1 MKKAFT
7 LAEVLITLVIIG
19 IISAITIPQIMLS
32 VHNQEFKTG
41 YKKAYSDISNAAI
54 AGMINKELPYR
65 DKKRDV
71 QTTQEEW
78 NYLKKSFGVQ
88 KVCAKNEL
96 SNCWVE
102 ADTLYGCPSSASD
115 SFIDV
120 SGRAWAILISTENI
134 YVVDINGDK
143 GPNRFGK
150 DRWGFTFA
158 NEKNNRICNA
168 GKGDSEGDADPTFDC
183 DNPGEPMSVIPHPVN
198 DYKTKHTSVCNYPP
212 CYYFSW
218 LIN

>member
-65 DKKRDV
+65 DKKRDT

-88 KVCAKNEL
+88 KVCEKNE
-96 SNCWVE
+96 SSDCWVE
-102 ADTLYGCPSSASD
+102 ADTLYKGPRSGSE

-158 NEKNNRICNA
+158 NEKNKRICDT
-168 GKGDSEGDADPTFDC
+168 GKGDRDDDADPTFDC
-183 DNPGEPMSVIPHPVN
+183 NNPGEPMSVIPYPN
-198 DYKTKHTSVCNYPP
+198 IDYKNKNTSVCNYPP
-212 CYYFSW
+212 CYYSSW

>member
-88 KVCAKNEL
+88 KVCAKGNVFD
-96 SNCWVE
+96 CWVK
-102 ADTLYGCPSSASD
+102 ADTIYNMPSSTNAEAFVD
-115 SFIDV
+115 I
-120 SGRAWAILISTENI
+120 SGRAWVQFDCQENI
-134 YVVDINGDK
+134 YMVDINGDK

-150 DRWGFTFA
+150 DRWSFTFA
-158 NEKNNRICNA
+158 NEKNKRICDSGN
-168 GKGDSEGDADPTFDC
+168 GDGNNPTYDC
-183 DNPGEPMSVIPHPVN
+183 NNPGEPMSVIPYPSN
-198 DYKTKHTSVCNYPP
+198 DYKKKDSNVCNYPP
-212 CYYFSW
+212 CYYSSW